1 MLKISIRTCVV
12 CRNKIA
18 QKLLNRLQCQEK
30 KLIQFSGIGR
40 SFYICNKCLEDENK
54 LEKALYRSCKNKDMY
69 IVQLREILANGRQ
82 S

>member
-12 CRNKIA
+12 CKKKYP
-18 QKLLNRLQCQEK
+18 QKLLNRLQCKEK
-30 KLIQFSGIGR
+30 KLIPFSKVGR
-40 SFYICNKCLEDENK
+40 SFYLCNGCLEDENK
-54 LEKALYRSCKNKDMY
+54 LEKALYRSCKNKDKY

>member
-12 CRNKIA
+12 CRKKMA
-18 QKLLNRLQCQEK
+18 QKLLIRLQCKDK
-30 KLIQFSGIGR
+30 KLTSFTGNGR
-40 SFYICNKCLEDENK
+40 SFYLCNDCLENESK
-54 LEKALYRSCKNKDMY
+54 LEKALYRNCKNKDEY

>member
-12 CRNKIA
+12 CRIKMA
-18 QKLLNRLQCQEK
+18 QKLLNRLQCKDK
-30 KLIQFSGIGR
+30 KLIAFSGIGR
-40 SFYICNKCLEDENK
+40 SFYICDSCLENDSK
-54 LEKALYRSCKNKDMY
+54 LEKALYRHCKNKDEY